1 MSRFTFAAVLP
12 LLALAAC
19 GSEPTAEA
27 QTMSPKGATAGE
39 VVSAM
44 ISDKDGKALGEVLVA
59 AGNDGLMVNVMA
71 EGMKPG
77 TYGVHIHTVG
87 KCEGPDFKSAEGH
100 WNPFSKQHGLESDGG
115 AHAGDLPNLVIAEGG
130 TGGLSFTIKH
140 GVMRDGEGAMMDADG
155 AAFMI
160 HAGPDDMKS
169 DPAGNSGDRIGCGV
183 FEVRE
188 SVKN

>member
-1 MSRFTFAAVLP
+1 LPRFTLAVALP
-12 LLALAAC
+12 LFALASC
-19 GSEPTAEA
+19 GAEQPA
-27 QTMSPKGATAGE
+27 QSDTMSPKGAAAGQ

-44 ISDKDGKALGEVLVA
+44 VRAHHGAGMGEVLIA
-59 AGNDGLMVNVMA
+59 SGNDGLMVNVMA

-77 TYGVHIHTVG
+77 TYGVHIHTTG
-87 KCEGPDFKSAEGH
+87 KCDGPDFKSAGGH
-100 WNPFSKQHGLESDGG
+100 WNPFAKAHGLESGGG

-130 TGGLSFTIKH
+130 TGGLSFTVPH
-140 GVMRDGEGAMMDADG
+140 GTMDGEGGLMDADG

-169 DPAGNSGDRIGCGV
+169 DPAGNSGERIGCGV

>member
-1 MSRFTFAAVLP
+1 MPRFTLAAALP
-12 LLALAAC
+12 LLALASC
-19 GSEPTAEA
+19 GAEQPA
-27 QTMSPKGATAGE
+27 QSDTMSPKGATAGD

-44 ISDKDGKALGEVLVA
+44 LNDKDGKSMGEVLVA

-71 EGMKPG
+71 EGLKPG
-77 TYGVHIHTVG
+77 TYGVHLHTVG
-87 KCEGPDFKSAEGH
+87 TCEGPDFKSAGGH
-100 WNPFSKQHGLESDGG
+100 WNPFGKTHGLESDGG

-130 TGGLSFTIKH
+130 TGGLSFTVKH
-140 GVMRDGEGAMMDADG
+140 GTMTGEGGLMDADG

-183 FEVRE
+183 FAVRK
-188 SVKN
+188 SVAK